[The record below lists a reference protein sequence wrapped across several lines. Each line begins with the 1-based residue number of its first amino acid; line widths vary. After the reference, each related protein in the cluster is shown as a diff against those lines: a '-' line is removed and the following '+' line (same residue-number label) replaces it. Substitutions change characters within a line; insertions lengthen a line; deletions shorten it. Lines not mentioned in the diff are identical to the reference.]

1 MRKKTIIII
10 CVIAV
15 IVLLFDQASKLLVEK
30 NNVFFDGRFLKVE
43 KVINTGMA
51 LGLNE
56 GNKGNIAIMLLAF
69 LLIFYFLKNQ
79 IDNIDKKT
87 AIALGLVIGG
97 GVSNFLDRFFRGGVL
112 DFVRIFR
119 IPYFNVAD
127 FCAVLGWLM
136 LIVFL
141 VLYNWKK

>member
-30 NNVFFDGRFLKVE
+30 NNVYFDSRFLKVE

-69 LLIFYFLKNQ
+69 LLIFYFIKNQ

-112 DFVRIFR
+112 DFVIIFR